1 MEQLASLLLHS
12 RTQAHS
18 FHLGVKGIGSH
29 SAHLALQNYYDSIG
43 GLIDGLVEAYQGQ
56 YGLIKLQPVSGLDAN
71 NDIKNIITYFDKL
84 CQAVAKLRKEEKL
97 QMSWLQNDIDTVVT
111 LLYSTKYKLINHQ

>member
-18 FHLGVKGIGSH
+18 FHLGQRGVGSL
-29 SAHLALQNYYDSIG
+29 SAHLALGAYYDSIG
-43 GLIDGLVEAYQGQ
+43 GLVDGLVEAYQGQ
-56 YGLIKLQPVSGLDAN
+56 YGLIKLQPVSGLDTN
-71 NDIKNIITYFDKL
+71 NDIKNVIAYFDKL
-84 CQAVAKLRKEEKL
+84 IAAVAKLRKDEKL

-111 LLYSTKYKLINHQ
+111 LLYSTKYKLVNLQ

>member
-18 FHLGVKGIGSH
+18 FHVGVRGVGEL
-29 SAHLALQNYYDSIG
+29 SAHQALQHYYDTIG
-43 GLIDGLVEAYQGQ
+43 GIVDGLVEAYQGQ
-56 YGLIKLQPVSGLDAN
+56 YGLIKLQAVSGLDTN
-71 NDIKNIITYFDKL
+71 NDIKNVVAYFDKL
-84 CQAVAKLRKEEKL
+84 IAAVAKLRQDEKL

-111 LLYSTKYKLINHQ
+111 LLYSTKYKLVNLQ

>member
-18 FHLGVKGIGSH
+18 FHVGVKGIGAL
-29 SAHLALQNYYDSIG
+29 SAHLALGHYYDTIG
-43 GLIDGLVEAYQGQ
+43 GIVDGLVEAYQGQ
-56 YGLIKLQPVSGLDAN
+56 YGLIKLQPVSGLDTN
-71 NDIKNIITYFDKL
+71 NDIKNIIAYFVKL
-84 CQAVAKLRKEEKL
+84 IAAVEKLRQEKKL

-111 LLYSTKYKLINHQ
+111 LLYQTKYKLENLQ